1 MNTTF
6 AGLIVTVI
14 AYLAGSLPFGFLTAR
29 FVAGIDIR
37 SEGSGNIGATNVARV
52 LGTKYG
58 IFVLCLDCLK
68 GLLPV
73 LLLPMLFEWL
83 VSNADAS
90 GAVNHIRV
98 ACGVMTIVGHMFP
111 CWLLFRGGKGV
122 ATALGVVLVVSWKAS
137 LAAFVV
143 FVVVFVI
150 ARIVSLGSILAAI
163 TFAGFQMWRLMPEPF
178 SKSNWSEAAF
188 SLVIP
193 LLIIYRHRSNLTR
206 LLKGEEPRFES
217 GGKRL
222 ESDSTE

>member
-1 MNTTF
+1 MNTIL
-6 AGLIVTVI
+6 AGLLVSVI

-73 LLLPMLFEWL
+73 LLLPTVFERL
-83 VSNADAS
+83 VSDASFS
-90 GAVNHIRV
+90 GAVDHVRV
-98 ACGVMTIVGHMFP
+98 ACGVMSIVGHMFP
-111 CWLLFRGGKGV
+111 CWLQFRGGKGV
-122 ATALGVVLVVSWKAS
+122 ATALGVVMVISWQAT
-137 LAAFVV
+137 LATFVV
-143 FVVVFVI
+143 FVVIFVTT
-150 ARIVSLGSILAAI
+150 RIVSLGSILAAV
-163 TFAGFQMWRLMPEPF
+163 TFAGFQMWRLKPLHF
-178 SKSNWSEAAF
+178 SESNWSEAAF

-193 LLIIYRHRSNLTR
+193 LMIVYRHRSNLVR

-217 GGKRL
+217 GGKHRD
-222 ESDSTE
+222 SDTTG